1 MRQSL
6 RQPGGWSLEVDNNQL
21 RAIIEADPL
30 TTTQE
35 VAKELSG
42 NHSML
47 LWYLEQ
53 IRKVNKLN
61 KWVPH
66 ELTTNQNN
74 RRFEVASLILCNNNE
89 PFLNLIAMCDKKWI
103 L

>member
-35 VAKELSG
+35 VAKELSD

-66 ELTTNQNN
+66 ELTTNQKSCHS
-74 RRFEVASLILCNNNE
+74 EVSSSLILCNKNE
-89 PFLNLIAMCDKKWI
+89 PFFNWI
-103 L
+103 VM